1 MENDL
6 DLNEALEHIE
16 HMLFHAL
23 TEKSISDRLDKAK
36 SQQEVYTI
44 LKELPY
50 FSLSMEEFRLG
61 IEAIQRQNQETE
73 H

>member
-1 MENDL
+1 MEN

-16 HMLFHAL
+16 HTLFHAL
-23 TEKSISDRLDKAK
+23 TEESISARLDKAE

-61 IEAIQRQNQETE
+61 IEAIQRHNQNNEN
-73 H
+73 